1 MKLIYFIP
9 LLSTKGGQERTLIDK
24 ANYLIGQGHE
34 VMFVTFENDGP
45 IAYPMDKSIHHTD
58 IDCRH
63 FSIYRESLLMRF
75 ITAWKMKRLF
85 RKRML
90 RVLSGFCPDVIV
102 AAVPLTEFFL
112 SDLMQVA
119 GSIPVIVESHLARG
133 YEALKRGFT
142 EKIMDAL
149 YSPERAI
156 RQSSLLVALTEG
168 DAAQWRKVH
177 HNVRIIVNPV
187 TDYPE
192 SLFDVMKDEKR
203 IIAVGRLSTQKRFDR
218 LIDAFAMIADKYPE
232 WYIDIFGSSTAEG
245 REKLMIYISSKGLK
259 GRVHIFEPTSDI
271 YTEYQR
277 SEFFVHSS
285 DFEGFGLVIVEAMA
299 CGIPV
304 VSTNCPYGPSEIIE
318 DGKTGLLAK
327 MDVKDL
333 AEKMEWMMTHDE
345 ERRLMGV
352 NAHQAAARFRKETI
366 MPQWEEAYLSVIKS

>member
-34 VMFVTFENDGP
+34 VMFVTFENGGP

-58 IDCRH
+58 IDCHH
-63 FSIYRESLLMRF
+63 FTIYRESFLKRF
-75 ITAWKMKRLF
+75 ITAWKMKRQF
-85 RKRML
+85 RKRMSK
-90 RVLSGFCPDVIV
+90 VVSGFCPDVIV
-102 AAVPLTEFFL
+102 AAVPLIEFFL

-119 GSIPVIVESHLARG
+119 GSIPVIIESHLARG
-133 YEALKRGFT
+133 YEAMKRGFT
-142 EKIMDAL
+142 EKIMDVF
-149 YSPERAI
+149 YSPESAI

-177 HNVRIIVNPV
+177 HNVRIIANPV

-203 IIAVGRLSTQKRFDR
+203 IIAVGRLTPQKRFDR
-218 LIDAFAMIADKYPE
+218 LIDAFAMIADKYPK
-232 WYIDIFGSSTAEG
+232 WNIDIFGSSSSES
-245 REKLMIYISSKGLK
+245 REKLMIYLSSKGLK
-259 GRVHIFEPTSDI
+259 DRVHIFMPTSDI

-277 SEFFVHSS
+277 SEFFVLSS

-304 VSTNCPYGPSEIIE
+304 VSTDCPYGPSEIIE
-318 DGKTGLLAK
+318 DGKTGALAK
-327 MDVKDL
+327 MDVQDL
-333 AEKMEWMMTHDE
+333 AAKMEWMITHEE
-345 ERRLMGV
+345 ERRAMG
-352 NAHQAAARFRKETI
+352 AAARKAVARYRKEII
-366 MPQWEEAYLSVIKS
+366 MPLWEQAYLSVIK